1 MDHNV
6 SRAQLLSG
14 DIRGEKS
21 VFRPPWAL
29 TEVEFVTCCTG
40 CGDCV
45 AACPDN
51 LIVEGRGKL
60 PQMDFNRGGCDFCEA
75 CLAVCEP
82 GALKQDKTS
91 DSPPW
96 TIQAAIQ
103 SSCLSIN
110 AVICRSCGE
119 VCDERAIRFKLEVGG
134 VAIPQLDLDQCTGC
148 GACFAVCPIRA
159 VTLSSI
165 NEPRDQAA

>member
-6 SRAQLLSG
+6 SRAQLLRG
-14 DIRGEKS
+14 DLSGEKT

-29 TEVEFVTCCTG
+29 AEIEFVEQCTG
-40 CGDCV
+40 CGDCI
-45 AACPDN
+45 ADCPDK
-51 LIVEGRGKL
+51 LIIQGRGKL
-60 PQMDFNRGGCDFCEA
+60 PQMDFTRGGCDFCGD
-75 CLAVCEP
+75 CLTACEP
-82 GALKQDKTS
+82 AALKLDSEQS
-91 DSPPW
+91 SPPW
-96 TIQAAIQ
+96 AIKAAIQ
-103 SSCLSIN
+103 PNCLSMN

-134 VAIPQLDLDQCTGC
+134 VATPLLDLDQCTGC